1 MSQRESDTN
10 GGAGKDPQA
19 SGGRGLAPL
28 LRYRPL
34 VIGALALVLLPLA
47 MWVLGLGTSS
57 ATQIVALAIA
67 ALGLNLLVGYTGLTS
82 FGQSAWFGI
91 GAYCA
96 ALAQKHWFAGQI
108 ALPILF
114 SMAFVAVLATVVGLL
129 ILRRRGVYFALL
141 TLAFVALTYA
151 IAFRWTELTGGEDG
165 LGGLKRGGFAA
176 IPLDNGL
183 VYYAFVALIALGV
196 LYVLLRVTRSPFG
209 HVLVAI
215 RENQQRATFQGY
227 DVDRYRLGA
236 FVLSAVVTGLGGA
249 LIGFLNYLVSAESV
263 SVAFSGELLA
273 MVVIGGMH
281 HILGPAL
288 GVLFYILF
296 RELFSIWTSN
306 WLLWFGLVFVGFVL
320 YSPSGLTG
328 VWAKLQRRWRPA
340 TEESAAMS
348 RRKIYEGLPLP
359 AFLRPDAPHGT
370 VLQVESMAKHFGG
383 IRAVADARLSLRAG
397 EVHALIGP
405 NGAGKTT
412 LFNLISGLFPPDAG
426 TVRLNG
432 KEIQRLAANR
442 ICRQGLTRSFQ
453 ITNLFKG
460 LSIYENLRLSLQAC
474 HPARFNIWRDIDSL
488 AEVHAQTA
496 ELVKFLGLEGIESI
510 EGGELSYGGQRL
522 VDLGIALGSK
532 PQVLL
537 LDEPLAGLAA
547 AERERV
553 SNLVKSVA
561 ASIPVLIVEHDIDR
575 VLGFSHRVT
584 VMNQGEV
591 LMAGTP
597 DEVRSDRRVQEIYTG
612 TGTPPRVDRAAHGA
626 GVRSASE
633 ARERAQLLRFESV
646 NAFYGKSHILNDA
659 TLDVR
664 DGEIVALLG
673 RNGAGKSTLLKTLAG
688 LVPPA
693 SGRIEFEGHAIAGLP
708 APDIARLGI
717 GYVPQGRGLFAG
729 MTVAE
734 NLALGR
740 LARATDGRHGVVWT
754 EEKIYE
760 YFPRLKE
767 RMHVAA
773 DYLSGGE
780 QQMAAV
786 ARALSGNVKLLLLDE
801 PFEGLSPAVVQE
813 LFRVFDRLRAHTSIV
828 IVEHNLDLVLALAD
842 RVFAL
847 ERGAVFHQ
855 GPAEPLLTDLDY
867 RKRILWL

>member
-1 MSQRESDTN
+1 MS
-10 GGAGKDPQA
+10 K
-19 SGGRGLAPL
+19 L
-28 LRYRPL
+28 RPL
-34 VIGALALVLLPLA
+34 IIGAAALVLLPFVLRA
-47 MWVLGLGTSS
+47 LGLSTNTAS
-57 ATQIVALAIA
+57 QIVCLAIA
-67 ALGLNLLVGYTGLTS
+67 ALGLNMLVGFTGLTS

-91 GAYCA
+91 GAYA
-96 ALAQKHWFAGQI
+96 AAISQKHWFAGQI
-108 ALPILF
+108 AAPILL
-114 SMAFVAVLATVVGLL
+114 SAAFVAVLSCLVGLL

-141 TLAFVALTYA
+141 TLAFAALTYA

-165 LGGLKRGGFAA
+165 LGGLSRGGFAA
-176 IPLDNGL
+176 VPLDDGT
-183 VYYAFVALIALGV
+183 VYYAFLALIALGV
-196 LYVLLRVTRSPFG
+196 LYALLRVTRSPFG

-227 DVDRYRLGA
+227 DVDRYRLA
-236 FVLSAVVTGLGGA
+236 VFVLSAVVTGLGGA
-249 LIGFLNYLVSAESV
+249 LQGFLNYLVSAESV

-288 GVLFYILF
+288 GVLFYVFF
-296 RELFSIWTSN
+296 REMFSIWTGN

-320 YSPSGLTG
+320 FSPEGLAG
-328 VWAKLQRRWRPA
+328 VWAKLKRRWRPPP
-340 TEESAAMS
+340 EEAAAMS
-348 RRKIYEGLPLP
+348 ARRIYEGMPLP
-359 AFLRPDAPHGT
+359 AFLRPEGRQGPALEIAS
-370 VLQVESMAKHFGG
+370 VAKHFGG
-383 IRAVADARLSLRAG
+383 IRAVAGASLAVRAG
-397 EVHALIGP
+397 EIHALIGP

-412 LFNLISGLFPPDAG
+412 LFNVASGMFPPNEG
-426 TVRLNG
+426 TVSLYG
-432 KEIQRLAANR
+432 QRVEWQAPHR
-442 ICRQGLTRSFQ
+442 ICRLGLARSFQ
-453 ITNLFKG
+453 ITNLFRG
-460 LSIYENLRLSLQAC
+460 LTIYENLRLSIQAR
-474 HPARFNIWRDIDSL
+474 HAARFNAWRDVDAYPEIH
-488 AEVHAQTA
+488 AETA
-496 ELVKFLGLEGIESI
+496 ELVRFLGLEGIEAI
-510 EGGELSYGGQRL
+510 HGAELSYGGQRL

-532 PQVLL
+532 PHVLL

-553 SNLVKSVA
+553 CSVVKSVA
-561 ASIPVLIVEHDIDR
+561 SGIPVLIVEHDIDR
-575 VLGFSHRVT
+575 VLGFSQVVT

-591 LMAGTP
+591 LMSGSP
-597 DEVRSDRRVQEIYTG
+597 EEVRSDRRVQEVYTG
-612 TGTPPRVDRAAHGA
+612 TGTPPVTG
-626 GVRSASE
+626 RSAGE
-633 ARERAQLLRFESV
+633 GRESAPLLRFERV
-646 NAFYGKSHILNDA
+646 NTFYGKSHILNDA

-664 DGEIVALLG
+664 EGEIVALLG

-693 SGRIEFEGHAIAGLP
+693 SGTIEYEGRNITGTP
-708 APDIARLGI
+708 APDIARSGI

-740 LARATDGRHGVVWT
+740 LARATDGSHGIAWS
-754 EEKIYE
+754 EERIFE

-801 PFEGLSPAVVQE
+801 PFEGLAPAVVQE
-813 LFRVFDRLRAHTSIV
+813 LFRVFDRLRGEASIV

-855 GPAEPLLTDLDY
+855 GPAAPLLDDLDY
-867 RKRILWL
+867 RKKILWL

>member
-1 MSQRESDTN
+1 MTKHR
-10 GGAGKDPQA
+10 PLWI
-19 SGGRGLAPL
+19 GLA
-28 LRYRPL
+28 
-34 VIGALALVLLPLA
+34 ALVLLPFVMRA
-47 MWVLGLGTSS
+47 LGLSTNTAS
-57 ATQIVALAIA
+57 QIVCLAIA
-67 ALGLNLLVGYTGLTS
+67 ALGLNMLVGFTGLTS

-91 GAYCA
+91 GAYA
-96 ALAQKHWFAGQI
+96 AAISQKHWFAGQL
-108 ALPILF
+108 AAPILF
-114 SMAFVAVLATVVGLL
+114 SIAFVAVLSCLVGLL

-141 TLAFVALTYA
+141 TLAFAALTYA
-151 IAFRWTELTGGEDG
+151 VAFRWTELTGGEDG
-165 LGGLKRGGFAA
+165 LGGLSRGGFSPV
-176 IPLDNGL
+176 PLDNGN
-183 VYYAFVALIALGV
+183 VYYAVLALVALGV
-196 LYVLLRVTRSPFG
+196 LYALLRVTRSPFG

-227 DVDRYRLGA
+227 DVDRYRLA
-236 FVLSAVVTGLGGA
+236 VFVLSAVVTGLGGA
-249 LIGFLNYLVSAESV
+249 LQGFLNYLVSADSV

-281 HILGPAL
+281 QILGPAL
-288 GVLFYILF
+288 GVLFYVFF
-296 RELFSIWTSN
+296 RELFSIWTGN

-320 YSPSGLTG
+320 YSPEGLAG
-328 VWAKLQRRWRPA
+328 VWAKLRRRWNPPPV
-340 TEESAAMS
+340 ESAAMS

-359 AFLRPDAPHGT
+359 AFLVSDGKSSLRVGAVH
-370 VLQVESMAKHFGG
+370 KHFGG
-383 IRAVADARLSLRAG
+383 IRAVAGASLEVRSG
-397 EVHALIGP
+397 EIHALIGP

-412 LFNLISGLFPPDAG
+412 LFNVATGMFPADAG
-426 TVRLNG
+426 TVRLCG
-432 KEIQRLAANR
+432 SEIQAMPPHR
-442 ICRQGLTRSFQ
+442 ICAQGLARSFQ

-460 LSIYENLRLSLQAC
+460 LSIYENLRLSLQAR
-474 HPARFNIWRDIDSL
+474 HPARFNAWRDIDSYPEIH
-488 AEVHAQTA
+488 AETA
-496 ELVKFLGLEGIESI
+496 ELVKFLGLEGIETI
-510 EGGELSYGGQRL
+510 ESGALSYGGQRL

-532 PQVLL
+532 PRVLL

-553 SNLVKSVA
+553 SNLVKNVA
-561 ASIPVLIVEHDIDR
+561 AGVPVLVVEHDVDR
-575 VLGFSHRVT
+575 VLGFSQRVT

-591 LMAGTP
+591 LMSGTP
-597 DEVRSDRRVQEIYTG
+597 QEVRSDRRVQEVYTG
-612 TGTPPRVDRAAHGA
+612 KGTPVAAARGAATESGRA
-626 GVRSASE
+626 E
-633 ARERAQLLRFESV
+633 LLRFQQV
-646 NAFYGKSHILNDA
+646 NSFYGKSHILNDA

-673 RNGAGKSTLLKTLAG
+673 RNGAGKSTLLKTLTG
-688 LVPPA
+688 LVAAA
-693 SGRIEFEGHAIAGLP
+693 SGRIEFEGRDIAHLA

-740 LARATDGRHGVVWT
+740 LARATDGSHGIVWS
-754 EEKIYE
+754 EERILE

-801 PFEGLSPAVVQE
+801 PFEGLAPAVVQE
-813 LFRVFDRLRAHTSIV
+813 LFTVFDGLRGQASII

-847 ERGAVFHQ
+847 ERGAVFHS
-855 GPAEPLLTDLDY
+855 GPAAPLLKDLDY
-867 RKRILWL
+867 RKKILWL